1 MKVRITEDCDT
12 IKGRIVV
19 YATPRVIDLPIEEA
33 ARLVRAGV
41 AEYADA
47 PPVENPDKPE
57 DRIGGRG
64 LKRMTATIKSS
75 MIR

>member
-1 MKVRITEDCDT
+1 MKVRIKEDCDT

-19 YATPRVIDLPIEEA
+19 YAAPRVVDLPNEEA
-33 ARLVRAGV
+33 ARLVRDGV

-47 PPVENPDKPE
+47 PPVEDPDKPDE
-57 DRIGGRG
+57 RLGGRG
-64 LKRMTATIKSS
+64 LKRMTSTIKSS

>member
-33 ARLVRAGV
+33 ARLAARRRGRVRRRSSGRESRQARGSHRR
-41 AEYADA
+41 ARTQAY
-47 PPVENPDKPE
+47 
-57 DRIGGRG
+57 DRDH
-64 LKRMTATIKSS
+64 
-75 MIR
+75 